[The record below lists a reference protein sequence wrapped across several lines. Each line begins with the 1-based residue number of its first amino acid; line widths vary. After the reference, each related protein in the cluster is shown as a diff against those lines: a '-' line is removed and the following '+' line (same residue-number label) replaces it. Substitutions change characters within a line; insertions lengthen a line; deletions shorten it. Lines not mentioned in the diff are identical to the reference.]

1 MKKKPVAKPVKK
13 SNAKPV
19 AKAASKTPHK
29 VEKKASVTKAAVAK
43 VLKKALPAAKGKAP
57 VKVAAPVVKASV
69 KLVKKAQIVAKEK
82 DSKKKSTPVPVKKA
96 EAKYQGKG
104 KEVVKEIAKP
114 AKPVPKAPLSAPKV
128 EAKPVLKEAPKAKTG
143 KSESVS
149 AKDMKELSK
158 KALKNKKPAKKV
170 DETEMEDDFVSDDDL
185 VGNDDIGE
193 YEEEL
198 KAVEA
203 IDEEIEE
210 VEIAFEVKEK
220 TGDEEVV
227 LTDAEGRRYCRVREC
242 DQAAT
247 VDSYCRYH
255 YLMLWKNIQVRKKIL
270 MDGKLA
276 RYVEELTARY
286 PDKFLEV
293 IRRDLR
299 TEKDFLAAIQEME
312 IDESSLE
319 NELEDDAQS
328 FVEEIRGIGE
338 APSVDDDDY

>member
-19 AKAASKTPHK
+19 AKASAKAPAKAPHK
-29 VEKKASVTKAAVAK
+29 VEKKTSVTKAAVAK
-43 VLKKALPAAKGKAP
+43 VLKKAVPVAKGKVP
-57 VKVAAPVVKASV
+57 VKAAPVATKGPV
-69 KLVKKAQIVAKEK
+69 KLVKKAQILAKEK
-82 DSKKKSTPVPVKKA
+82 DAKKKATPVPVKKA

-104 KEVVKEIAKP
+104 KEV
-114 AKPVPKAPLSAPKV
+114 AKPVAKVPAKV
-128 EAKPVLKEAPKAKTG
+128 EAKPVKEVPKAKPV
-143 KSESVS
+143 KEESAS

-158 KALKNKKPAKKV
+158 KALKNKKPVKKA
-170 DETEMEDDFVSDDDL
+170 DESEMEDDFVSDDDL

-203 IDEEIEE
+203 IDEEIED
-210 VEIAFEVKEK
+210 VEISFEVKEK